1 MNGRIIPPDHT
12 IPWRVGS
19 RVRLEAEHTPLEVG
33 CGAHVGYQ
41 EQRSTLAEL
50 LRIARWEIW
59 HCALSWEE
67 PSFEPAPRVLP
78 NDRRFSDGPRRFWP
92 RPQQARVRRF
102 MPRRCWCPVNPPQ
115 AAALAR
121 PVRFDP

>member
-41 EQRSTLAEL
+41 EQRSTLAAPDCSLGDLALRSL
-50 LRIARWEIW
+50 LGRAQLRAGTE
-59 HCALSWEE
+59 
-67 PSFEPAPRVLP
+67 
-78 NDRRFSDGPRRFWP
+78 G
-92 RPQQARVRRF
+92 
-102 MPRRCWCPVNPPQ
+102 
-115 AAALAR
+115 AA
-121 PVRFDP
+121 